1 MGNHSG
7 VSRYSRRGVWKITAA
22 LCPAAQPVVSRDD
35 IVDVIGVRCRQIFK
49 QGDTMKRRTLL
60 KGAAATTALGA
71 IGMRRPQKS
80 AAARRVRLIQQELPM
95 YEIESFFVSDTF
107 VVDNGQNFRGIPRD
121 ISNDG
126 TICGEIV
133 SNGLLTPVTW
143 DASMT
148 MRVLDMGKYIGNSA
162 SVLFVNDGGRAA
174 GSLSRVGTFRT
185 EDQAI
190 ASANASTAPDPF
202 LVWDDGLLNAE
213 LLASMPAEYFF
224 NSLAE
229 SGTLA
234 GGAGELPAR
243 WVDDLYEAVTMPA
256 GFQTGGARSQ
266 APSGDMAGTL
276 YMTEE
281 PLVGGIPFIWRTT
294 GEVELQQPPGKDD
307 PQWAGRLQVF
317 GFQDD
322 GSFVAVVRG
331 LNDLYG
337 RAIRYAADG
346 TQTPMADLNGEG
358 MFVRDAN
365 ASGTMVGQS
374 MLNGYSIP
382 TLWTNDQPI
391 AIADLIVPGPDLLLL
406 EVNGLNDSG
415 VLVGEAQ
422 DSAGMAHHV
431 ILRPV

>member
-1 MGNHSG
+1 MN
-7 VSRYSRRGVWKITAA
+7 RRALLQGAVATAA
-22 LCPAAQPVVSRDD
+22 V
-35 IVDVIGVRCRQIFK
+35 
-49 QGDTMKRRTLL
+49 
-60 KGAAATTALGA
+60 GA

-107 VVDNGQNFRGIPRD
+107 VVDNGQNFRGVPRD
-121 ISNDG
+121 ISNNG
-126 TICGEIV
+126 TIGGEIV
-133 SNGLLTPVTW
+133 SNGLITPVTW

-148 MRVLDMGKYIGNSA
+148 MHMLDMGEYTGNSA
-162 SVLFVNDGGRAA
+162 NVLFVNDGGRAA
-174 GSLSRVGTFRT
+174 GALSRVGTMQT
-185 EDQAI
+185 EDQAV
-190 ASANASTAPDPF
+190 ASANASTVPDPF

-234 GGAGELPAR
+234 GGAGKIPAR
-243 WVDDLYEAVTMPA
+243 WVDDRYDAVTMPA

-266 APSGDMAGTL
+266 APTGDIAGTL
-276 YMTEE
+276 YLTDD
-281 PLVGGIPFIWRTT
+281 PLVGGVPFIWRAS
-294 GEVELQQPPGKDD
+294 GEMTLLDPPGVND
-307 PQWAGRLQVF
+307 PQWSGRLQVF
-317 GFQDD
+317 GFQDND
-322 GSFVAVVRG
+322 SFAAVVRG
-331 LNDLYG
+331 QNELYG
-337 RAIRYAADG
+337 RGIRYAADG
-346 TQTPMADLNGEG
+346 TQTPIADLNGEG

-391 AIADLIVPGPDLLLL
+391 AIADLIVPGPDLLLM
-406 EVNGLNDSG
+406 EVNGINDSG

-422 DSAGMAHHV
+422 DSAGTAHHV
-431 ILRPV
+431 VLRPV